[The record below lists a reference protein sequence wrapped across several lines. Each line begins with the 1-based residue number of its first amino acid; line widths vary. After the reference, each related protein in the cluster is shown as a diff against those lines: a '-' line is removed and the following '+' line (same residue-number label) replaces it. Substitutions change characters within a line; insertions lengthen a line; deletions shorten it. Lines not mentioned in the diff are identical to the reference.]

1 MATKRPNPVELLSA
15 NAGKIIKRKNQ
26 DLKSVAARCGFS
38 EKTLYNILNGKHSAT
53 LGKID
58 DIARALGVHV
68 YELLQV
74 SQDELHSPVEVEFF
88 DKLGQLTEIEKLLI
102 SEYLGEFRAL
112 RQRFLLAG
120 GGEWNKE
127 EERREV
133 ADRRKATI
141 RSANQPNTK

>member
-68 YELLQV
+68 YELQTGEKRQSDQQT
-74 SQDELHSPVEVEFF
+74 SQIQSSRLV
-88 DKLGQLTEIEKLLI
+88 
-102 SEYLGEFRAL
+102 
-112 RQRFLLAG
+112 
-120 GGEWNKE
+120 
-127 EERREV
+127 
-133 ADRRKATI
+133 RRKAVYRVSSTDVPPPKLQA
-141 RSANQPNTK
+141 SAAK